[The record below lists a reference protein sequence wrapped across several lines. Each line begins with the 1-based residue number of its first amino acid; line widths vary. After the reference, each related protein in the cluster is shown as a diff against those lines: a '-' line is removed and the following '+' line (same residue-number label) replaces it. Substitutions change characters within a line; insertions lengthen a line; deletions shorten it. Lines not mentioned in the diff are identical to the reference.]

1 MAYEEKTPERP
12 ANVIPKPIVKFDNYV
27 RKQTQAVDVSTLNEQ
42 GVTRVNFLTLRKIN
56 ELISTAV
63 QRAFEKYQRNW
74 NQAEAQEIQARA
86 QEELKQHLSL
96 GARSIESMEAGG
108 KGIEEEV
115 GALRPLVESQMAALG
130 GVDSPLDPEVE
141 AASGAGFRQIEERMR
156 AAVAGF
162 LAEEERQRGQGLPGG
177 PDLKGFA
184 RGLETAIGVVME
196 AERARLL
203 ALLNQVFSQKTALL
217 ERRLTKLKGHLKA
230 LEEAHQKLSEEK
242 WIDPGIP
249 SIYREIQG
257 LSLTDN
263 QFEKKKDI
271 LKVIFEDNL
280 ELQKAAHDEP

>member
-1 MAYEEKTPERP
+1 MVYEEKPPERP
-12 ANVIPKPIVKFDNYV
+12 PNVIPKPIVKINNYV
-27 RKQTQAVDVSTLNEQ
+27 RKHTQAVDISTLNEQ

-56 ELISTAV
+56 DLISTAV

-74 NQAEAQEIQARA
+74 NPAEAQEIQAKAR
-86 QEELKQHLSL
+86 EELSQHLSL
-96 GARSIESMEAGG
+96 GAKSIESMDAGG

-115 GALRPLVESQMAALG
+115 GALRPMVESQMAALG
-130 GVDSPLDPEVE
+130 GVDTPLDPEVE
-141 AASGAGFRQIEERMR
+141 AAAEAGFRQVEERMR
-156 AAVAGF
+156 VSVAGF
-162 LAEEERQRGQGLPGG
+162 LAEERLRGEGATGG

-184 RGLETAIGVVME
+184 HGLETAIGVVMD

-230 LEEAHQKLSEEK
+230 LEEAHRKLSEEK

-263 QFEKKKDI
+263 LFEKKKDI
-271 LKVIFEDNL
+271 LKIIFEDNL
-280 ELQKAAHDEP
+280 VIQKADHNEL